1 MVELQVSSDM
11 QKLTKQGINSFKF
24 FLAYKGAMAVTDEQ
38 LLNGLRRAKE
48 LGALPMVCSGAAVSG
63 VQQRMLPPLCAWGSL
78 F

>member
-1 MVELQVSSDM
+1 MIALQVSSDM

-48 LGALPMVCSGAAVSG
+48 LGALPMVCPGAAVND
-63 VQQRMLPPLCAWGSL
+63 VQPSMLHVLCALGSSL
-78 F
+78 

>member
-1 MVELQVSSDM
+1 MIELQVSSDM

-48 LGALPMVCSGAAVSG
+48 LGALPMVCSGATVSG
-63 VQQRMLPPLCAWGSL
+63 VQHWMLPPLCAWGSL